1 MRSWLSPTLRALL
14 ATLVLAIMGAGCAD
28 SAPDDSNTV
37 AIGLLLPYTGSG
49 SATAANFERAVLY
62 AADRINAAG
71 GIQGRRIR
79 IVPRDT
85 HSDIGRGRQA
95 ATELVAEGVAAVLGA
110 ESAEIAADLAPTLAD
125 RDVVL
130 ISPLVGAAS
139 DPTTDC
145 GRAWYR
151 LAPSAQ
157 ALGAA
162 LAKVAAAEGAKR
174 TAILHS
180 ATLYDRALS
189 AALAERLRTLGG
201 TVALELELDPAAQGY
216 ADAVAAVTAA
226 KVDSIALALP
236 PISAALL
243 ANELAASGASPV
255 RLYLSPLLKTP
266 LFVQNVAPQALE
278 GALGVAPKVGATVDA
293 FAAEFGERWQGDRPL
308 EGAHFYY
315 DAMMLLAMALQSAVI
330 DGTGHVDAA
339 SLREAIVGAAAPPGE
354 SVQWSEIEV
363 GLARLR
369 AGDDM
374 YYSGLTGPMLLD
386 ACGGRKLGVTTVW
399 TVQGGA
405 IAERLVGAP

>member
-1 MRSWLSPTLRALL
+1 MRSSFSRTLRALL

-95 ATELVAEGVAAVLGA
+95 ANELVAEGAAAVLGA

-125 RDVVL
+125 HDVVL
-130 ISPLVGAAS
+130 VSPLVGAAN

-162 LAKVAAAEGAKR
+162 LAKV
-174 TAILHS
+174 
-180 ATLYDRALS
+180 DRQDDHRSDGQEL
-189 AALAERLRTLGG
+189 RLPVLQRAVPEVRRGDIGRPRDRRCL
-201 TVALELELDPAAQGY
+201 VVEL
-216 ADAVAAVTAA
+216 V
-226 KVDSIALALP
+226 
-236 PISAALL
+236 
-243 ANELAASGASPV
+243 
-255 RLYLSPLLKTP
+255 
-266 LFVQNVAPQALE
+266 
-278 GALGVAPKVGATVDA
+278 GVVVDA
-293 FAAEFGERWQGDRPL
+293 SRQ
-308 EGAHFYY
+308 
-315 DAMMLLAMALQSAVI
+315 
-330 DGTGHVDAA
+330 
-339 SLREAIVGAAAPPGE
+339 
-354 SVQWSEIEV
+354 
-363 GLARLR
+363 RL
-369 AGDDM
+369 GQ
-374 YYSGLTGPMLLD
+374 P
-386 ACGGRKLGVTTVW
+386 
-399 TVQGGA
+399 
-405 IAERLVGAP
+405 